1 MSAKVFSCVPQRKC
15 QCHVLA
21 ARMGGV
27 WAVEEACLG
36 LDLSLCKCSKPPFA
50 CVSNLVVPERCACA
64 YHKLPF
70 MSKGLTTHPGFGEHM
85 EKLSDAKLHHS
96 HQRVTEPA
104 WLGTRPQAVV
114 LIRTF
119 SFRRL

>member
-1 MSAKVFSCVPQRKC
+1 M
-15 QCHVLA
+15 LA